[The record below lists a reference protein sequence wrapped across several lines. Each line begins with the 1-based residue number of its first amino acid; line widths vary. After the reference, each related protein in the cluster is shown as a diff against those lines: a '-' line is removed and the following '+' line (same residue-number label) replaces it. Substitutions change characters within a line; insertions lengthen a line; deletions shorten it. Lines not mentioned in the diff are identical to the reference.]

1 MLVIQQKCQH
11 TTIHSSK
18 PWEATQNFNIILQSL
33 RRKTRI
39 LPLEDFATFRIY
51 LNPKADNSNTMQY
64 NRMVQPKLLCPLCS
78 RKRILR
84 ISADFE
90 FKGPNFIS
98 LPSHHGSKNIP
109 WYVLQADWDTA
120 LRDGLFLLVNDN
132 NCLPYWLGHDTH
144 LMMLQ

>member
-33 RRKTRI
+33 RRKTKI

-51 LNPKADNSNTMQY
+51 LNPKADNSNTIQY

-98 LPSHHGSKNIP
+98 LRAGQRTSRDMFYRPGTPS
-109 WYVLQADWDTA
+109 A
-120 LRDGLFLLVNDN
+120 LRWSIFA
-132 NCLPYWLGHDTH
+132 C
-144 LMMLQ
+144 